1 MDIIKAIKSLYDELP
16 EVSCKGCGLCCVSP
30 TCTLAEFIYLMHNC
44 QKSLPPEAME
54 KFLLSEPRMHEGH
67 EGNLVC
73 AFLKENR
80 CMVHLY
86 RTGAC
91 RVFGI
96 PALEKLGIADMVS
109 CFNAI
114 TVTKGRGDDEFIR
127 SWLENISRLNAGL
140 YQFGREPYHVYGFN
154 LECWLDVYFD
164 DLITVEVFS
173 DVRDIMN
180 RIIDLSQYRKRYAP
194 KTGLK
199 EKVDKITLLSLLLGS
214 GDRETLAGLLAS
226 IRDDYPLTG
235 SYFVKEAQTLLDA
248 LGNKQ

>member
-1 MDIIKAIKSLYDELP
+1 MDILKEIKALYDELP
-16 EVSCKGCGLCCVSP
+16 EVSCKECGLCCVSP
-30 TCTLAEFIYLMHNC
+30 TCTLAEFIYLMYNC
-44 QKSLPPEAME
+44 QRSLPPEAME
-54 KFLLSEPRMHEGH
+54 KFLFSEPRMHEGH

-114 TVTKGRGDDEFIR
+114 TVTKGRGDEEFIR
-127 SWLENISRLNAGL
+127 LWLEKISHLNAGL

-164 DLITVEVFS
+164 NLISVDVFS
-173 DVRDIMN
+173 EVRDVMK
-180 RIIDLSQYRKRYAP
+180 RHIDLSVYRNRYTP

-199 EKVDKITLLSLLLGS
+199 EKVDKITLLSMLLDS
-214 GDRETLAGLLAS
+214 GDRETLGGLLAS

-235 SYFVKEAQTLLDA
+235 SYYVKEAQTLLDA